1 MSVNN
6 NIDSVP
12 GVQVSDVSTSR
23 VGPGANTVCE
33 EPLERF
39 HRRFCLLANIG
50 KPIT

>member
-23 VGPGANTVCE
+23 DGPSANTVCE
-33 EPLERF
+33 ERF